1 MVQKKRCKH
10 CNKIFKPNPRV
21 PNQQYCSD
29 PKCQKARKREWQ
41 KRKLEEDEDY
51 RQNQKDAQKRWRQKN
66 PDYWKEYRK
75 KNQEYTDRNKER
87 QAARNNNRKMNVCK
101 SEQSIAKM
109 DMKFDLNNVTSGI
122 YKLFPVTSPEIA
134 KMDPIIV
141 KIEMIAGS

>member
-1 MVQKKRCKH
+1 MVQKKRCSH
-10 CNKIFKPNPRV
+10 CKKIFKPNPRV

-41 KRKLEEDEDY
+41 KRKMEEDEEY

-75 KNQEYTDRNKER
+75 KNQEYSDRNKEQ
-87 QAARNNNRKMNVCK
+87 QAARNNKRKMNVSQ

-109 DMKFDLNNVTSGI
+109 DMKINSNTVISGI
-122 YKLFPVTSPEIA
+122 YKMFPVPSPEIA
-134 KMDPIIV
+134 KMDPIFV
-141 KIEMIAGS
+141 KIEMIAGT